1 MVGKFSDETK
11 MSGSRIGTLYC
22 WKYADGHPFQTPN
35 DELRRSIAA
44 KHGESTLTDI
54 GEPGAVGNLLEEILI
69 QDTAERLGLEV
80 PCTNPAMLIE
90 RNEYYEASLDG
101 LCAQL
106 EPVTVRASEYVQ
118 ILDLER
124 ENPVVD
130 EIELSGMIPI
140 ECKCTSAFPDGPPPL
155 YRGPIQLHMQM
166 MASNANFGIIVSLH
180 RSIERRITIYKCS
193 PTVCERIIELCKD
206 FVERVES
213 ETFYPPVS
221 VDDAA
226 ANVPGELGQQ
236 CDLGDLDD
244 DIARLES
251 LRSERD
257 AISESIAETELQIM
271 KAMGEAQHGD
281 SARYAVEWPVRNYK
295 AQPEKVTP
303 AKDAR
308 SVRLKSLK
316 IKPKI

>member
-44 KHGESTLTDI
+44 KNGESTLTDI
-54 GEPGAVGNLLEEILI
+54 GEPGAVGNLLESVLI
-69 QDTAERLGLEV
+69 DDAAERLGLE
-80 PCTNPAMLIE
+80 PPSTDAASLIE
-90 RNEYYEASLDG
+90 RTAYYEASLDG
-101 LCAQL
+101 LCAQNA
-106 EPVTVRASEYVQ
+106 PVTIKAREGVE
-118 ILDLER
+118 IIDLE
-124 ENPVVD
+124 ENRSLD
-130 EIELSGMIPI
+130 EIELSGLIPI
-140 ECKCTSAFPDGPPPL
+140 ECKCTSAYPDGPPPL

-166 MASNANFGIIVSLH
+166 MASNASFGIIVSLH
-180 RSIERRITIYKCS
+180 RSIERRITIYKRS

-206 FVERVES
+206 FAERVES

-221 VDDAA
+221 VDDAS
-226 ANVPGELGQQ
+226 ANVPAEPGIE
-236 CDLGDLDD
+236 CDLTDLDD
-244 DIARLES
+244 DIERLET

-257 AISESIAETELQIM
+257 AVNQAIEETELRIM
-271 KAMGEAQHGD
+271 ETMGDAQRGN
-281 SARYAVEWPVRNYK
+281 STRYLVDWPLRNYK

-303 AKDAR
+303 AKEAR
-308 SVRLKSLK
+308 TIRLKSLK

>member
-44 KHGESTLTDI
+44 KNGESTLTDI
-54 GEPGAVGNLLEEILI
+54 GEPGAVGNLLESVLI
-69 QDTAERLGLEV
+69 KDTAQRLGLNR
-80 PCTNPAMLIE
+80 PSTNAASLIE
-90 RNEYYEASLDG
+90 RTAYYEASLDG
-101 LCAQL
+101 LCAQNS
-106 EPVTVRASEYVQ
+106 PVTVKAREGVE
-118 ILDLER
+118 IIDLE
-124 ENPVVD
+124 ENRSLD
-130 EIELSGMIPI
+130 EIELSGLIPI
-140 ECKCTSAFPDGPPPL
+140 ECKCTSAYPDGPPPL

-180 RSIERRITIYKCS
+180 RSIERRITIYKRS

-206 FVERVES
+206 FSARVES

-221 VDDAA
+221 VDDAS
-226 ANVPGELGQQ
+226 ANVPKEPGIE
-236 CDLGDLDD
+236 CDLTDLDD
-244 DIARLES
+244 DIERLET

-257 AISESIAETELQIM
+257 AVNQAIEETELRIM
-271 KAMGEAQHGD
+271 ETMGDAQLGN
-281 SARYAVEWPVRNYK
+281 ATRYAVEWPVRNYK

-303 AKDAR
+303 AKEAR